1 MNFSEHDPNAPAPR
15 ANNPPFIRPVHGWAA
30 QRVYRIHNCNSN
42 SITSCNSIASSSSV
56 MTRTSSRTQLQLQI
70 AIQVRTQL
78 ELQVQERHGGHVFDA
93 TRHSRPVQVRRK
105 LKKKFELL
113 FIRSHPQ
120 LGSRG
125 NLGLVGTRHRGGG
138 GKSLTHDTMRFHPE
152 SPFGKAWYAYYA
164 ANQLEKRTEEERRE
178 EYNKFSKEW
187 KAPPTGPDAHR

>member
-1 MNFSEHDPNAPAPR
+1 MTRTSTRIPN
-15 ANNPPFIRPVHGWAA
+15 
-30 QRVYRIHNCNSN
+30 YNSN
-42 SITSCNSIASSSSV
+42 SIAT
-56 MTRTSSRTQLQLQI
+56 RTQLQLQI

-113 FIRSHPQ
+113 FVRSHPQ

-138 GKSLTHDTMRFHPE
+138 GSTLTPKAKSPYHEGIRTHV
-152 SPFGKAWYAYYA
+152 PFPK
-164 ANQLEKRTEEERRE
+164 LEL
-178 EYNKFSKEW
+178 
-187 KAPPTGPDAHR
+187 GGAHAMHM